1 MLRSMAAAG
10 VLSLGLAGM
19 SPAARAGLVVNAL
32 VGGAPTGVNYVN
44 FDNLPLS
51 AAGGLSNGIAV
62 SFTGDAQA
70 VQGSVANFYAEPF
83 LSNNNGTLFGDPNN
97 GLDTTTYLSTGT
109 GSVILTMPG
118 EEKYVGLLWGSVDS
132 YNTLS
137 LYDGATLVGSITGTN
152 VTAAANGNQGTSG
165 TFYVN
170 ITSTESFNRVVA
182 TSTQNAFE
190 LDNVAYNPALVSEPS
205 SLILALVGLAGVVA
219 RKRIRR
225 KGPAGH

>member
-1 MLRSMAAAG
+1 
-10 VLSLGLAGM
+10 
-19 SPAARAGLVVNAL
+19 
-32 VGGAPTGVNYVN
+32 
-44 FDNLPLS
+44 
-51 AAGGLSNGIAV
+51 LSNGITV

-70 VQGSVANFYAEPF
+70 VKGSVPNFYAAPF

-97 GLDTTTYLSTGT
+97 GPDTTTYLSTGT

-152 VTAAANGNQGTSG
+152 VTAAANGNQGASG

-190 LDNVAYNPALVSEPS
+190 LDNVAYNPTGVPEPS

-219 RKRIRR
+219 GKRIRR